1 MFTNLQIGLKY
12 TRPELANIWGY
23 DGHNGFSLGVFTPK
37 GRNLI
42 ILFVTR
48 IKQKSLTQ
56 YQDSVTGGMLFWQ
69 DEKTGRS
76 NQRIVG
82 AANNGDEIHLFY
94 REIHHTPFE
103 YMGHVSLLRP
113 PTLQPDG
120 SSIFVFRILN
130 DQSEFD
136 DIERFKGQL
145 GGLIETEREQV
156 INSRLGQGRF
166 RELLI
171 ARWKGKCALTGVDH
185 PTLLT
190 ASHIKPWRIST
201 NSERLNPSNGLL
213 LIPQYGRLFD
223 RGLVTVD
230 RRDGTIRISKAFPEA
245 YWSRSGISP
254 EARLMSICVETQE
267 FLDFHQSH
275 VFVGNAND

>member
-1 MFTNLQIGLKY
+1 
-12 TRPELANIWGY
+12 
-23 DGHNGFSLGVFTPK
+23 
-37 GRNLI
+37 
-42 ILFVTR
+42 
-48 IKQKSLTQ
+48 
-56 YQDSVTGGMLFWQ
+56 MLFWQ

-130 DQSEFD
+130 DQSELD

-156 INSRLGQGRF
+156 INS
-166 RELLI
+166 
-171 ARWKGKCALTGVDH
+171 
-185 PTLLT
+185 
-190 ASHIKPWRIST
+190 
-201 NSERLNPSNGLL
+201 SEP
-213 LIPQYGRLFD
+213 PHEWWTPY
-223 RGLVTVD
+223 
-230 RRDGTIRISKAFPEA
+230 
-245 YWSRSGISP
+245 
-254 EARLMSICVETQE
+254 
-267 FLDFHQSH
+267 
-275 VFVGNAND
+275 